1 MKGIILLLVL
11 IGAGAFLYFSG
22 VFNGH
27 SAFQRVYNETVTV
40 TSSAPATVYK
50 QVSLPTA
57 GWVDIT
63 LSSKS
68 PVVLELL
75 NGTSTVY
82 LGQGTSIHAR
92 EYLAGNFTLIIRN
105 LSGLAEVQIVETY

>member
-1 MKGIILLLVL
+1 MKGIILLLIL
-11 IGAGAFLYFSG
+11 IAVGAFLYFSG

-40 TSSAPATVYK
+40 ASSTPATVYK

-57 GWVDIT
+57 GWVDIA
-63 LSSKS
+63 LSSKN

-75 NGTSTVY
+75 NGSSTVY
-82 LGQGTSIHAR
+82 LGQGTSIQAR
-92 EYLAGNFTLIIRN
+92 EYLTGNITLIIKDLN
-105 LSGLAEVQIVETY
+105 GLAEVQIVETY